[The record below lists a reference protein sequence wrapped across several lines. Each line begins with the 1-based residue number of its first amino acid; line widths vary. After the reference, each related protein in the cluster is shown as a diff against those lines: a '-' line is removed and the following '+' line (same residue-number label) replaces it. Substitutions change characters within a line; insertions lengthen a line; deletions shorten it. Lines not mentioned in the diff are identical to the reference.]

1 MEMTFPHF
9 VQRQDSVARS
19 GYHAMLAV
27 AVARQARSRTVRAIR
42 QAETAAQQKGDAA
55 EQRIH
60 YFAQAGCQKVLVRGA
75 FWRDPEIK
83 HKSEFGVYQACSTN
97 IKVHDL
103 EHAATG
109 EQLNH
114 AGHGARKI

>member
-9 VQRQDSVARS
+9 AQRQDSVAQS
-19 GYHAMLAV
+19 GYQAMLA
-27 AVARQARSRTVRAIR
+27 AAIARQTGSRTVRAVR
-42 QAETAAQQKGDAA
+42 QAETAVQQKGDAA

-60 YFAQAGCQKVLVRGA
+60 YFAQAGCRKVLVRGA
-75 FWRDPEIK
+75 FWRDPEMK
-83 HKSEFGVYQACSTN
+83 HKSESGVYHAGSTN

-103 EHAATG
+103 EHGATG
-109 EQLNH
+109 EQLTH

>member
-9 VQRQDSVARS
+9 AQRQDSVAQS
-19 GYHAMLAV
+19 GYQSLLA
-27 AVARQARSRTVRAIR
+27 AAIARQTGSRTVRALR
-42 QAETAAQQKGDAA
+42 QAETAVQQKGDAA

-60 YFAQAGCQKVLVRGA
+60 YFAQVGCPKVRVRGA
-75 FWRDPEIK
+75 FWRDPEMK
-83 HKSEFGVYQACSTN
+83 HKYESGVYHAGSTN

-103 EHAATG
+103 EHGATG
-109 EQLNH
+109 EQLTH